1 MYYKNDNDELFF
13 EPSQK
18 VIIENK
24 LQEITKEKFDEIL
37 ANMNKP
43 SFDEAKK
50 NKQTAI
56 NNAFEAE
63 LNNLSNGLN
72 IENIGVV
79 DCGKQHLTNVQG
91 LIKVVES
98 GAIENVNFRLF
109 DNSTTKLNLEQLKK
123 IELAIILK
131 GQELYVKKWELEA
144 KINSAKNAD
153 ELEFEITF
161 N

>member
-1 MYYKNDNDELFF
+1 MYFKNKKNELFYEPSNEVIAKYELIKITKQEFDELAKPTIDEVKKIKINEISKSF
-13 EPSQK
+13 E
-18 VIIENK
+18 
-24 LQEITKEKFDEIL
+24 
-37 ANMNKP
+37 
-43 SFDEAKK
+43 
-50 NKQTAI
+50 I
-56 NNAFEAE
+56 N
-63 LNNLSNGLN
+63 LNDLENGLQV
-72 IENIGVV
+72 ENIGVV

-98 GAIENVNFRLF
+98 GAIESVDFRLF
-109 DNSTTKLNLEQLKK
+109 DNSTTKLNLEELKK

-153 ELEFEITF
+153 ELEFKITF